1 MVKTEPTDH
10 MITAGAEFVR
20 QLDSARLEVIAGLW
34 FYETDEETWRFIVG
48 SPEVR
53 TRGSNAVYRKIENV
67 LGKLGD
73 ARSVFS
79 LGVIRAV
86 KDVDPLLNLLRIAVR
101 TGPGIHNIRFTR
113 SSVNGHF
120 VEDAYIYRLL

>member
-1 MVKTEPTDH
+1 M
-10 MITAGAEFVR
+10 AA
-20 QLDSARLEVIAGLW
+20 LW
-34 FYETDEETWRFIVG
+34 FYETDDERWRFIVG

-53 TRGSNAVYRKIENV
+53 IRGANAVYRKIESV
-67 LGKLGD
+67 LGKIGEG
-73 ARSVFS
+73 RSVFS

-101 TGPGIHNIRFTR
+101 TGPGIHSIRFTR
-113 SSVNGHF
+113 NSVNGHV

>member
-1 MVKTEPTDH
+1 MVKTELTDH
-10 MITAGAEFVR
+10 MITAGAEFLR

-53 TRGSNAVYRKIENV
+53 TRGANAVYRKIESV
-67 LGKLGD
+67 LGKMGNG
-73 ARSVFS
+73 RSVFP